1 MFRQI
6 FKFFSSLKLA
16 VFSILLLASVLTLA
30 TCLESL
36 YGTRAVHIL
45 VYGNLWFGGVL
56 FLLGTNVLCA
66 AMSRYPWKKSQTG
79 FVLTHSGIILI
90 LLGSFLTQK
99 LGVDANM
106 PIAEGSQEN
115 TATLGDLVLV
125 VSDESNNTKQEFP
138 VHESYQEKKGDILTV
153 DFGKD
158 LNIKVNQF
166 IPRAVAE
173 RKLTPSPIEGL
184 GSPSLKFELFNS
196 RFRLEE
202 TLFSQ
207 HPIKPTEVN
216 LGPALVTFQTIDN
229 AADEKQFLNPKEGP
243 SPLVSAGF
251 LIASYRGKEIRIP
264 ISEGQRGFYSF
275 AGGEYE
281 VKITD
286 YFPYA
291 VVENNKLVNRSNE
304 PVNPAI
310 NLSLRKK
317 GNSAVVDEEKHT
329 IFANFPEFSTLHG
342 GGKKRAS
349 LGIKFR
355 LEIPKNQNASLA
367 IVGTK
372 RGQLAFAQATN
383 GTRLW
388 YRTQGKDG
396 IVKAKGEIKPGVI
409 TPTGWM
415 DLQFKIQ
422 EWLPHAVEQN
432 IPRAITYISGSGDN
446 YLSAIHLVETGR
458 EPSSAQLNNESAGW
472 WLFEGQ
478 GKLMNIG
485 GREVFLQFMRKK
497 ITLPFNIFL
506 EKFKIGT
513 DPGTTKAAT
522 YESDVIVKDLK
533 NSVEPKANISMNEPM
548 KYGGY
553 TFYQASYSLEEGRP
567 PVSVFAVN
575 FDPGRE
581 IKYLGS
587 LIMVLGILTMFYMN
601 PHYLSL
607 IFKKKEPPR

>member
-1 MFRQI
+1 
-6 FKFFSSLKLA
+6 
-16 VFSILLLASVLTLA
+16 
-30 TCLESL
+30 
-36 YGTRAVHIL
+36 
-45 VYGNLWFGGVL
+45 
-56 FLLGTNVLCA
+56 
-66 AMSRYPWKKSQTG
+66 
-79 FVLTHSGIILI
+79 
-90 LLGSFLTQK
+90 
-99 LGVDANM
+99 
-106 PIAEGSQEN
+106 
-115 TATLGDLVLV
+115 
-125 VSDESNNTKQEFP
+125 
-138 VHESYQEKKGDILTV
+138 
-153 DFGKD
+153 
-158 LNIKVNQF
+158 
-166 IPRAVAE
+166 
-173 RKLTPSPIEGL
+173 
-184 GSPSLKFELFNS
+184 
-196 RFRLEE
+196 
-202 TLFSQ
+202 
-207 HPIKPTEVN
+207 
-216 LGPALVTFQTIDN
+216 
-229 AADEKQFLNPKEGP
+229 
-243 SPLVSAGF
+243 
-251 LIASYRGKEIRIP
+251 
-264 ISEGQRGFYSF
+264 
-275 AGGEYE
+275 
-281 VKITD
+281 
-286 YFPYA
+286 
-291 VVENNKLVNRSNE
+291 
-304 PVNPAI
+304 
-310 NLSLRKK
+310 
-317 GNSAVVDEEKHT
+317 
-329 IFANFPEFSTLHG
+329 
-342 GGKKRAS
+342 
-349 LGIKFR
+349 
-355 LEIPKNQNASLA
+355 
-367 IVGTK
+367 
-372 RGQLAFAQATN
+372 
-383 GTRLW
+383 LW

-409 TPTGWM
+409 TSTGWM

-422 EWLPHAVEQN
+422 EWLPHAVEQT

-458 EPSSAQLNNESAGW
+458 EPSSGQPNNESAGW